1 MERLSD
7 EHKNLIK
14 VVKKEIEGF
23 KEGSI
28 KISEAKNSKFLLN
41 AKIRKAQTEDN
52 IYYKNAPSC
61 LIDYVM
67 NNGNMMKLFIWNG
80 CFGII
85 SFIIINNYNKYT
97 LDFLR

>member
-1 MERLSD
+1 MHNVLHCFLLLLKLERLSD

-67 NNGNMMKLFIWNG
+67 NNGNMMNYSFGMVALVLF
-80 CFGII
+80 
-85 SFIIINNYNKYT
+85 
-97 LDFLR
+97 LLL

>member
-1 MERLSD
+1 MHNVLHCFLLSLKLERLSD

-41 AKIRKAQTEDN
+41 AKLERLKRKITSTTRMH
-52 IYYKNAPSC
+52 P
-61 LIDYVM
+61 LV
-67 NNGNMMKLFIWNG
+67 
-80 CFGII
+80 
-85 SFIIINNYNKYT
+85 
-97 LDFLR
+97 